1 MVVCPPLNLGDRRK
15 VKALR
20 DGLKL
25 LLAARQLLPWLCH
38 AGGVGRWLRILEECF
53 LQKKVEK

>member
-15 VKALR
+15 IKALR

-25 LLAARQLLPWLCH
+25 LLAARRCSMPWLCH
-38 AGGVGRWLRILEECF
+38 GHSHIDLEGVL
-53 LQKKVEK
+53 VS